1 MTDFL
6 ILVRGVTK
14 KQSLIA
20 EAMIANLKEYAIRVG
35 HGEIVSK
42 INKAYML
49 RRKAIEKN

>member
-35 HGEIVSK
+35 HGEIVTK